1 MNSVDHPEAAAPAIV
16 QRGLYADE
24 LEVGARY
31 AHRPGRTV
39 SESDNILF
47 SSLTMN
53 TQALHLDA
61 AFAETQPFGQR
72 LMNSMWTLSTLV
84 GASVTQITQGT
95 LVAQLGLTDVAF
107 SAPVFHG
114 DTLYCETE
122 IVQKR
127 ASGSRPGQAVVTMRH
142 TGRNQRGE
150 VVATATRTALM
161 WLDADAATQGE
172 SR

>member
-1 MNSVDHPEAAAPAIV
+1 M
-16 QRGLYADE
+16 
-24 LEVGARY
+24 
-31 AHRPGRTV
+31 